1 MLSIRVL
8 MEMVYLELVIHY
20 TEFVCC
26 LSARKYQK
34 GKEKKK
40 KSSGLSG
47 DNYEFET
54 VLLDSSD

>member
-1 MLSIRVL
+1 

-40 KSSGLSG
+40 SSGLSG

-54 VLLDSSD
+54 VLLDSSG